1 MLMLSKKV
9 SLLSAILL
17 GITLVVETR
26 AVAEV
31 SQPSAIK
38 LTDSTAQSVP
48 SSGERYGCLSG
59 YGDRTYRG
67 DRPLTRYEFAA
78 AVDACL
84 NQVERL
90 INNSSN
96 SRGDRATKE
105 DLAVTQRQLE
115 TLRSELERLR
125 MRVDGLET
133 EKK

>member
-1 MLMLSKKV
+1 MPKLSKKV
-9 SLLSAILL
+9 LLPSAAIVGVTLL
-17 GITLVVETR
+17 VTTR
-26 AVAEV
+26 AVAAEV
-31 SQPSAIK
+31 SQLSSQT
-38 LTDSTAQSVP
+38 LP
-48 SSGERYGCLSG
+48 SSVESYGCLSG
-59 YGDRTYRG
+59 YGARTYRG
-67 DRPLTRYEFAA
+67 NRPLTRYEFAA

-125 MRVDGLET
+125 MRVDGLDT
-133 EKK
+133 EKKQ

>member
-9 SLLSAILL
+9 SLLSAIIL
-17 GITLVVETR
+17 GIMLVVTTR

-31 SQPSAIK
+31 SKPSAIK

-48 SSGERYGCLSG
+48 SSIERYGCLSG
-59 YGDRTYRG
+59 YGDRTYQG
-67 DRPLTRYEFAA
+67 NRPLTRYEFAA

-84 NQVERL
+84 NQVEQL
-90 INNSSN
+90 INKST
-96 SRGDRATKE
+96 GDRATKE

-125 MRVDGLET
+125 MRVDGLDT
-133 EKK
+133 EKKQ